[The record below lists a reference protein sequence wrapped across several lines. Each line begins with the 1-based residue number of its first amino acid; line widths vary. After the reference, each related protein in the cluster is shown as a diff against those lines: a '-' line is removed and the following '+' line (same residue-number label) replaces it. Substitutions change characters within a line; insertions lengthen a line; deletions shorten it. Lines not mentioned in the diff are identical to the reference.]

1 MTPTKDQQAQEYGI
15 SRLQER
21 LGRRVTSTRNYINRQ
36 MFNFEDMEQ
45 AYFDGYTACEQSMW
59 IKVDADNPQTLPKVD
74 QTVLCCLSSE
84 EFIVA
89 RFDHIESHEL
99 NGKEYNEAEWWIE
112 DGCDSYTLGDE
123 VIYWMPITPIPYI
136 NTEKI

>member
-1 MTPTKDQQAQEYGI
+1 MAKTKEQQADSYAN
-15 SRLQER
+15 ER
-21 LGRRVTSTRNYINRQ
+21 AGNL
-36 MFNFEDMEQ
+36 
-45 AYFDGYTACEQSMW
+45 DGYYVIYDAFIAGHTTGEQSLW

>member
-45 AYFDGYTACEQSMW
+45 AFEDGYTACEQSMW
-59 IKVDADNPQTLPKVD
+59 RSVEEELPEEERLVLAAFKTDGYRTARMALYSHDYERWISFPGTCTLSNVD
-74 QTVLCCLSSE
+74 
-84 EFIVA
+84 F
-89 RFDHIESHEL
+89 
-99 NGKEYNEAEWWIE
+99 
-112 DGCDSYTLGDE
+112 
-123 VIYWMPITPIPYI
+123 WMPIPTLPETNAKRYDS
-136 NTEKI
+136 

>member
-1 MTPTKDQQAQEYGI
+1 MAKTKEQQADSYAN
-15 SRLQER
+15 ER
-21 LGRRVTSTRNYINRQ
+21 AGNL
-36 MFNFEDMEQ
+36 
-45 AYFDGYTACEQSMW
+45 DGYYVIYDAFIAGHAAGEQSMW